1 MAIKLKNFLYNPFVK
16 FLNISLLLASA
27 IAIMYVIFQ
36 VATSNVSV
44 FEPDY
49 FSSNE
54 FINNYGRLAHNA
66 IEKETELISEETILA
81 SDLTQDIK
89 NAQIQRIRLIDEHLE
104 NNPAF
109 LYVLH
114 NKKDDTMISNI
125 RETPIERIVGMS
137 TAIKF
142 EYNAT
147 YYPVGSNMKE
157 ALSTNIHS
165 GYFYSSSAS
174 AISKILEQINSVDDN
189 DWVYYTAVMEDIG
202 EEDVMFYEG
211 KVAFEKF
218 KAAQPI
224 YLSVLGGAIIVFLST
239 LLLFFFITGRK
250 MDDTVFVSG
259 YDRIPHEVQLGITLL
274 FAIPLVIYSQ
284 NDPYIQGF
292 TTDWEQGLWIGLFLL
307 IGIGGLIQLA
317 SMIRLIKSKKLG
329 QNLIFYKIG
338 RWIFI
343 KLKAFFSIIKP
354 PSLEDGYMWKFLMW
368 IGLWI
373 VGNLL
378 CLFITLVVWPIGFIL
393 FILFNGFILRWL
405 MQQAEGLRTIIGVV
419 ANRRLGQQDAF
430 MEIEAL
436 PKSLRRFGDDIESM
450 QEGLEAAV
458 EERLKDEKMKTEL
471 ITNVT
476 HDLKNPLTSIIS
488 YIELLKGQEA
498 MDEKTCKYIQVLDE
512 KADRLKGLIEQLVEA
527 AKASSGNVAVHIE
540 EVDVIQLVRQLCGE
554 YEEKLQERRLQC
566 VLPDVNRQLM
576 VKADPMILYRILDN
590 LMSNVHKYAMEGT
603 RVYLAIDNVA
613 DGTSISIKNISS
625 EPLEMDVEDLS
636 QRFVRGDSS
645 RNTEGSGLGI
655 SIALSL
661 ARLLDSELKL
671 MTDGDLFK
679 ATMVLK
685 KA

>member
-1 MAIKLKNFLYNPFVK
+1 MRN
-16 FLNISLLLASA
+16 
-27 IAIMYVIFQ
+27 
-36 VATSNVSV
+36 
-44 FEPDY
+44 
-49 FSSNE
+49 
-54 FINNYGRLAHNA
+54 
-66 IEKETELISEETILA
+66 
-81 SDLTQDIK
+81 
-89 NAQIQRIRLIDEHLE
+89 
-104 NNPAF
+104 
-109 LYVLH
+109 
-114 NKKDDTMISNI
+114 
-125 RETPIERIVGMS
+125 
-137 TAIKF
+137 
-142 EYNAT
+142 
-147 YYPVGSNMKE
+147 
-157 ALSTNIHS
+157 
-165 GYFYSSSAS
+165 
-174 AISKILEQINSVDDN
+174 
-189 DWVYYTAVMEDIG
+189 
-202 EEDVMFYEG
+202 
-211 KVAFEKF
+211 
-218 KAAQPI
+218 
-224 YLSVLGGAIIVFLST
+224 
-239 LLLFFFITGRK
+239 
-250 MDDTVFVSG
+250 
-259 YDRIPHEVQLGITLL
+259 
-274 FAIPLVIYSQ
+274 
-284 NDPYIQGF
+284 
-292 TTDWEQGLWIGLFLL
+292 
-307 IGIGGLIQLA
+307 
-317 SMIRLIKSKKLG
+317 
-329 QNLIFYKIG
+329 
-338 RWIFI
+338 
-343 KLKAFFSIIKP
+343 
-354 PSLEDGYMWKFLMW
+354 
-368 IGLWI
+368 
-373 VGNLL
+373 GN
-378 CLFITLVVWPIGFIL
+378 
-393 FILFNGFILRWL
+393 ILFNGFILRWL

-661 ARLLDSELKL
+661 VRLLDSELTLK
-671 MTDGDLFK
+671 TDGDLFK